1 MIKKNNFKK
10 SIFNWGMAAA
20 VVCVS
25 MIIFRPLFVYN
36 ILEARNETDIM
47 SATMPSLGMSSFVPF
62 AGIFPV
68 LPYALS
74 YVEEKNSG
82 YYKSILLRC
91 NKKTYVVNKVL
102 FTGLSGGIAVAL
114 PFVLLFIVLGI
125 FMADTTP
132 VNHPQVFD
140 NMIWAPYMYIWGG
153 RLVLVLRCIQIFLFG
168 VLWAELALLISLF
181 VTNRYVAFILPFI
194 IYQLGWYCFPFYIN
208 PAFLLRS
215 DWEMTQYIKLYTPFL
230 IMFLLCAAVI
240 TANYFV
246 MQRKVRDIS

>member
-10 SIFNWGMAAA
+10 SIFNWGMAVA

-91 NKKTYVVNKVL
+91 NKKTYVVNKVF

-114 PFVLLFIVLGI
+114 PFVLLFTVLGI

-132 VNHPQVFD
+132 ANHPQIFD
-140 NMIWAPYMYIWGG
+140 DRIWAPYMYIWGG
-153 RLVLVLRCIQIFLFG
+153 RLVLILRCIQTFLFG
-168 VLWAELALLISLF
+168 VLWAELALFISLF
-181 VTNRYVAFILPFI
+181 VTNRYVAFILPFV
-194 IYQLGWYCFPFYIN
+194 IYQLAWYTLPFYIN
-208 PAFLLRS
+208 PVYLLRA
-215 DWEMTQYIKLYTPFL
+215 DWRRTEYVGLYTPFL
-230 IMFLLCAAVI
+230 IMLVLCGLMM
-240 TANYFV
+240 TANYFI
-246 MQRKVRDIS
+246 MQRKVCDIS